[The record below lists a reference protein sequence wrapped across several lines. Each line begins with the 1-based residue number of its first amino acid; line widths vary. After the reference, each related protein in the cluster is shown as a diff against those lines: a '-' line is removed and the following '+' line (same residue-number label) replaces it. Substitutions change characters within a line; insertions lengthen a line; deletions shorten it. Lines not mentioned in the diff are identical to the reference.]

1 MTPAGRPIAVSLIT
15 VLFVFICL
23 TLFFKLFGPIPF
35 FVQNVTTTKE
45 SLFTAEGTGEVAII
59 PDTALISFGV
69 NKTANT
75 VEQAKNEVN
84 EISNKITEDLKKLGV
99 DVKNIK
105 TTNYSVNPQYDYS
118 RGGQRITGYTV
129 DTNIQV
135 KLQPIDKANDAVDI
149 ATKDGANQ
157 VGGVQ
162 FVVDDKKQKELENE
176 ARKLAI
182 EDAKEK
188 AKSIADAA
196 GIKLGRIVDVRVNPI
211 NNYAPMPVMRDL
223 AMGSAEKAQETQLNP
238 GENKI
243 MMTVSLSYE
252 TY

>member
-1 MTPAGRPIAVSLIT
+1 MPTAGRPIIVSLVT
-15 VLFVFICL
+15 VLFAFVCL

-45 SLFTAEGTGEVAII
+45 SLFTAEGTGEVTII

-69 NKTANT
+69 TKTAST
-75 VEQAKNEVN
+75 VESAKNEVN
-84 EISNKITEDLKKLGV
+84 TISNKITENLKKLGV

-149 ATKDGANQ
+149 VTADGANQ
-157 VGGVQ
+157 VGGIQ

-223 AMGSAEKAQETQLNP
+223 AFGSAEKAPETQLNP
-238 GENKI
+238 GENKV

-252 TY
+252 TF